1 MLDVIFP
8 PVERYERDH
17 QEEKRSLKHAQD
29 LAPFFDTEK

>member
-17 QEEKRSLKHAQD
+17 QEAKRPHTHAQD
-29 LAPFFDTEK
+29 LAPFFVTEK